1 MTAPRAGLR
10 TLTFDVLGYRFAVV
24 TDSSAAAA
32 SLRRLY
38 GGEVT
43 GAHPGTLPVFT
54 LRANGD
60 GVARGWQLQAPE
72 SSPEAHAALARALRH
87 LDYEVCCRVMKR
99 RTDLL
104 WLHGALLHTTD
115 GSVLISGPSEAGKS
129 TLTLGLMALG
139 YPVGGDDV
147 AVVEP
152 RSGVLR
158 AFPRFLHADRHGR
171 RLLRQAGCWPRPAG
185 HRIGTL
191 LPSQPGAMMGPLRVI
206 LLKEPP
212 AASPPLLT
220 PVPQAEAVVCL
231 LRRVQAGDLSHTTV
245 IAVLQRLVAGAAC
258 YRVSGGGGSRYLPA
272 LIAAVAALLGPPRC
286 AQDVGTAA

>member
-1 MTAPRAGLR
+1 MTAPRAGPR
-10 TLTFDVLGYRFAVV
+10 TLAFDVLGYRFAVV
-24 TDSSAAAA
+24 SDSSAAAA
-32 SLRRLY
+32 LLRRLY

-43 GAHPGTLPVFT
+43 GAHPGALPIFT
-54 LRANGD
+54 LRAGD
-60 GVARGWQLQAPE
+60 DGTARGWQLQAPE
-72 SSPEAHAALARALRH
+72 SPPEAHATLAAALRH
-87 LDYEVCCRVMKR
+87 LDYEVCCRVMER
-99 RTDLL
+99 HTDLL
-104 WLHGALLHTTD
+104 WLHGALLHTVD

-152 RSGVLR
+152 VSGLLR

-171 RLLRQAGCWPRPAG
+171 RLLRRAGCWPQPAG
-185 HRIGTL
+185 RRAGAL
-191 LPSQPGAMMGPLRVI
+191 LPSQPGAIVGPPRVI

-212 AASPPLLT
+212 AAGPPLLT

-245 IAVLQRLVAGAAC
+245 IAALQRLVAGATC
-258 YRVSGGGGSRYLPA
+258 YRVSGGGGSTYLPA
-272 LIAAVAALLGPPRC
+272 LIEAVVATLGPPPRGR
-286 AQDVGTAA
+286 DVGAAA

>member
-38 GGEVT
+38 GDEVT

-72 SSPEAHAALARALRH
+72 SSPEAHAALARALRR

-158 AFPRFLHADRHGR
+158 AFPRFLHTDLRGR
-171 RLLRQAGCWPRPAG
+171 RLLRRVGCWPQPPGRRVGA
-185 HRIGTL
+185 L
-191 LPSQPGAMMGPLRVI
+191 LPSQPGARLESPRVI

-212 AASPPLLT
+212 AAGPPLLIS
-220 PVPQAEAVVCL
+220 VPQAEAVVCL
-231 LRRVQAGDLSHTTV
+231 IRRVQAGGLSHTTV
-245 IAVLQRLVAGAAC
+245 IAALQRLVAGAAC

-272 LIAAVAALLGPPRC
+272 LFEAVVAALGPPPRGR
-286 AQDVGTAA
+286 DVGAAA